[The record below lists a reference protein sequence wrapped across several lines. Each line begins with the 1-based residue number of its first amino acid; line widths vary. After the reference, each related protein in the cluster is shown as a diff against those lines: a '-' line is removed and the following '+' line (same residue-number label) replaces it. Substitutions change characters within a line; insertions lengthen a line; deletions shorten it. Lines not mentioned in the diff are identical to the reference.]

1 MKQQRDYPMF
11 RLPIMTFL
19 KSPAFKYLIAALA
32 IAAGLYFVYNNGQ
45 QNVQDKWDAEK
56 ILVAAQIKAL
66 NEKAALITTIEVTKY
81 VDRVKTVK
89 VKGKTIT
96 QYVDRF
102 ITVES
107 DAKCVIP
114 KNFILLHDAA
124 VTNTVQGT
132 GEKK

>member
-1 MKQQRDYPMF
+1 MF
-11 RLPIMTFL
+11 SLPIMTFL
-19 KSPAFKYLIAALA
+19 KSTAFKYLIAALA
-32 IAAGLYFVYNNGQ
+32 IVAGLYFVYNNGQ

-89 VKGKTIT
+89 VKGDTIT

-124 VTNTVQGT
+124 VTNTVPDT

>member
-1 MKQQRDYPMF
+1 LKQQRDYPMF

-45 QNVQDKWDAEK
+45 QNVQEKWDAEK

-66 NEKAALITTIEVTKY
+66 NEKAAMITTVEVIKY

-89 VKGKTIT
+89 VKGDTIT

-124 VTNTVQGT
+124 VTNTVPDT